1 MNGAAMGITEEKVG
15 VYAGKSVLAGGKFG
29 AV

>member
-1 MNGAAMGITEEKVG
+1 MNVEAMGITKENVD

-29 AV
+29 TV